1 MRECVWRLRT
11 FQMPLIKYA
20 RLHYWLAQAEMIH
33 YVCILHHI
41 ALIPFL
47 RAKTRRGILQQNSVV
62 LCLGRIN
69 STSFTFYYYM
79 IIVYGINVFV
89 SDDVYAAILPAVND
103 PRFILKLIM

>member
-1 MRECVWRLRT
+1 M
-11 FQMPLIKYA
+11 
-20 RLHYWLAQAEMIH
+20 
-33 YVCILHHI
+33 
-41 ALIPFL
+41 
-47 RAKTRRGILQQNSVV
+47 QQNSVV

-103 PRFILKLIM
+103 PRFIPKLIM